1 MAKEVTVDTKK
12 DVMEAIE
19 KHPEKRWY
27 IVQTASKSEDA
38 AKRNIFEQLRVRQ
51 SEERVGMILVPEKK
65 VVEMKNGEKK
75 LSKKKNYPGY
85 IFVLANMDEKVMM
98 SIREASKVLSFVEG
112 NGEKLPNAMKP
123 KDINEVLNQ
132 LDVDADVAPSHKT
145 EFTVGE
151 SLVIT
156 EGPFDTFTGVV
167 KGVDYIKEEIAL
179 SITIFGRETPV
190 NIGFRHVA
198 RAV

>member
-12 DVMEAIE
+12 DVIEAIE
-19 KHPEKRWY
+19 RHPEKRWY

-51 SEERVGMILVPEKK
+51 SEDLVGMILVPERK

-75 LSKKKNYPGY
+75 ISKKKNYPGY

-132 LDVDADVAPSHKT
+132 LDVDSEVAPTHKT
-145 EFTVGE
+145 EFSVDE
-151 SLVIT
+151 QLLIT
-156 EGPFDTFTGVV
+156 AGPFESFTGVV
-167 KGVDYIKEEIAL
+167 KSVNYEKEELEL
-179 SITIFGRETPV
+179 SIMIFGRETPV
-190 NIGFRHVA
+190 NIGFKHVA

>member
-12 DVMEAIE
+12 DVIEAIE

-38 AKRNIFEQLRVRQ
+38 AKRNIFEQLKVRQ
-51 SEERVGMILVPEKK
+51 SEDLVGMILVPERK

-75 LSKKKNYPGY
+75 ISKKKNYPGY

-132 LDVDADVAPSHKT
+132 LDVDSEVAPTHKT
-145 EFTVGE
+145 EFNVDE
-151 SLVIT
+151 QLLIT
-156 EGPFDTFTGVV
+156 AGPFESFTGVV
-167 KGVDYIKEEIAL
+167 KSVNYDKEELEL
-179 SITIFGRETPV
+179 SILIFGRETPV
-190 NIGFRHVA
+190 NIGFKHVA

>member
-12 DVMEAIE
+12 DVIEAIE
-19 KHPEKRWY
+19 RHPEKRWY

-51 SEERVGMILVPEKK
+51 SEELVGMILVPERK

-85 IFVLANMDEKVMM
+85 IFVLAAMNEDVMV

-112 NGEKLPNAMKP
+112 NADKLPNAMKP

-132 LDVDADVAPSHKT
+132 LDVDSEVAPSHKV
-145 EFTVGE
+145 EFAAGE

-156 EGPFDTFTGVV
+156 AGPFESFNGVV
-167 KGVDYIKEEIAL
+167 KSVNYEKEELDLAIM
-179 SITIFGRETPV
+179 IFGRETPV
-190 NIGFRHVA
+190 NIGFKHVA

>member
-12 DVMEAIE
+12 DVIEAIE
-19 KHPEKRWY
+19 RHPEKKWY

-51 SEERVGMILVPEKK
+51 SEDLVGMILVPERK

-75 LSKKKNYPGY
+75 ISKKKNYPGY

-132 LDVDADVAPSHKT
+132 LDIDSEVAPTHKN
-145 EFTVGE
+145 EFNAGE
-151 SLVIT
+151 SLLIT
-156 EGPFDTFTGVV
+156 AGPFESFTGVV
-167 KGVDYIKEEIAL
+167 KSVNYEKEELELAIM
-179 SITIFGRETPV
+179 IFGRETPV
-190 NIGFRHVA
+190 DIGFKHVA

>member
-38 AKRNIFEQLRVRQ
+38 AKRNIFEQLRVRL
-51 SEERVGMILVPEKK
+51 SEDLVGMILVPEKK

-75 LSKKKNYPGY
+75 ISKKKNYPGY
-85 IFVLANMDEKVMM
+85 IFVLANMNEKVMM

-132 LDVDADVAPSHKT
+132 LDVDSEVAPTHKT
-145 EFTVGE
+145 EFNVDE
-151 SLVIT
+151 QLLIT
-156 EGPFDTFTGVV
+156 AGPFESFTGVV
-167 KGVDYIKEEIAL
+167 KSVNYDKEELEL
-179 SITIFGRETPV
+179 SILIFGRETPV
-190 NIGFRHVA
+190 NIGFKHVA

>member
-12 DVMEAIE
+12 DVIEAIE
-19 KHPEKRWY
+19 RHPEKKWY

-51 SEERVGMILVPEKK
+51 SEDLVGMILVPERK

-75 LSKKKNYPGY
+75 ISKKKNYPGY

-132 LDVDADVAPSHKT
+132 LDIDSEVAPTHKN
-145 EFTVGE
+145 EFREGE
-151 SLVIT
+151 SLMIT
-156 EGPFDTFTGVV
+156 NGPFVGFTGVV
-167 KGVDYIKEEIAL
+167 KSVNYEKEELELAIM
-179 SITIFGRETPV
+179 IFGRETPV
-190 NIGFRHVA
+190 DIGFKHVE
-198 RAV
+198 RTV

>member
-12 DVMEAIE
+12 DVIEAIE

-38 AKRNIFEQLRVRQ
+38 AKRNIMEQLRVRQ
-51 SEERVGMILVPEKK
+51 SEDRLGMILVPEKK

-75 LSKKKNYPGY
+75 ITKKKNYPGY
-85 IFVLANMDEKVMM
+85 IFVLADMNENVMM
-98 SIREASKVLSFVEG
+98 SIRESSKVLSFVEG
-112 NGEKLPNAMKP
+112 NADKLPNAMKP

-132 LDVDADVAPSHKT
+132 LDVDSEVAPSHKT
-145 EFTVGE
+145 EFNVGD

-156 EGPFDTFTGVV
+156 AGPFESFTGVV
-167 KGVDYIKEEIAL
+167 KSVDYIKEEIDL
-179 SITIFGRETPV
+179 SIMIFGRETPV
-190 NIGFRHVA
+190 NIGFKHVT
-198 RAV
+198 RAA

>member
-51 SEERVGMILVPEKK
+51 SEDLVGMILVPEKK

-75 LSKKKNYPGY
+75 ISKKKNYPGY
-85 IFVLANMDEKVMM
+85 IFVLANMNEKVMM

-132 LDVDADVAPSHKT
+132 LDVDSEVAPTHKT
-145 EFTVGE
+145 EFNVDE
-151 SLVIT
+151 QLLIT
-156 EGPFDTFTGVV
+156 AGPFESFTGVV
-167 KGVDYIKEEIAL
+167 KSVNYDKEELEL
-179 SITIFGRETPV
+179 SILIFGRETPV
-190 NIGFRHVA
+190 NIGFKHVA

>member
-12 DVMEAIE
+12 DVIEAIE

-38 AKRNIFEQLRVRQ
+38 AKRNIMEQLRVRQ
-51 SEERVGMILVPEKK
+51 SEDRLGMILVPEKK

-75 LSKKKNYPGY
+75 ITKKKNYPGY
-85 IFVLANMDEKVMM
+85 IFVLADMNENVMM
-98 SIREASKVLSFVEG
+98 SIRESSKVLSFVEG
-112 NGEKLPNAMKP
+112 NADKLPNAMKP

-132 LDVDADVAPSHKT
+132 LDIDSEVAPSHKT
-145 EFTVGE
+145 EFNIGD

-156 EGPFDTFTGVV
+156 AGPFESFTGVV
-167 KGVDYIKEEIAL
+167 KGVDYIKEEIEL
-179 SITIFGRETPV
+179 SIMIFGRETPV
-190 NIGFRHVA
+190 NIGFKHVT